1 LQLRQLRG
9 IEPILSTFLVV
20 FVMSFTAVSVISLGV
35 MLAYGSVI
43 GLLHAFAFS
52 QSQQQRTS
60 PKLAF
65 VASQN
70 PR

>member
-1 LQLRQLRG
+1 
-9 IEPILSTFLVV
+9 
-20 FVMSFTAVSVISLGV
+20 MSFTAVSVISVGV

-52 QSQQQRTS
+52 QSQQRAS
-60 PKLAF
+60 PKLVF

-70 PR
+70 PASQ

>member
-1 LQLRQLRG
+1 
-9 IEPILSTFLVV
+9 
-20 FVMSFTAVSVISLGV
+20 MSFTAVSVISLGV

-43 GLLHAFAFS
+43 GVLHAFAYS
-52 QSQQQRTS
+52 QSQQQQRTS

-65 VASQN
+65 VAGQN

>member
-1 LQLRQLRG
+1 
-9 IEPILSTFLVV
+9 LVV

-43 GLLHAFAFS
+43 GVLHAFAYS
-52 QSQQQRTS
+52 QSQQQQRTS

-65 VASQN
+65 VAGQN